1 MTSFFLINMEKTGMI
16 RRLSS
21 KGFSFMLK
29 ALKPILEIQKLD
41 MQMIQL
47 VHLKT
52 RRLKE
57 LEQIQDTKLHLKGKL
72 HEKERIIQEIKKEIR
87 IGESSVLDVK
97 SRLKKLEEQQSSI
110 RKVDEFNALSQEM
123 SQVERERTAKE
134 HLLSD
139 LYDKL
144 ALEEDQLGGLT
155 KELELNSEGSKLVET
170 EIYDSIDNINEEGRQ
185 IKLKRD
191 ELVSLADPEVFR
203 IYERLLRNKKDSVV
217 VPIEN
222 RCCSG
227 CHIQITAQD
236 ENLVRKSERIVFC
249 EHCSRIHYFPE
260 VDFIEDEESTTA
272 TKRRRRKA
280 AV

>member
-1 MTSFFLINMEKTGMI
+1 
-16 RRLSS
+16 
-21 KGFSFMLK
+21 MLK

-47 VHLKT
+47 IQLKS
-52 RRLKE
+52 RRIKE
-57 LEQIQDTKLHLKGKL
+57 LEQIQNAKLDLKDKL
-72 HEKERIIQEIKKEIR
+72 DEKDQIIQEIKKEIR

-97 SRLKKLEEQQSSI
+97 TRLKKLEEQQSSI

-123 SQVERERTAKE
+123 SQVERERGAKE

-144 ALEEDQLGGLT
+144 AIEEDALQHLQ
-155 KELELNSEGSKLVET
+155 KELEQTAEGSRVLEG
-170 EIYDSIDNINEEGRQ
+170 EIYDSIDKINQEGRE
-185 IKLKRD
+185 IKQRRD
-191 ELVSLADPEVFR
+191 GLVQLADPEVFR
-203 IYERLLRNKKDSVV
+203 VYERLLGNKKDCVV

-236 ENLVRKSERIVFC
+236 ENLVRKSERLVFC
-249 EHCSRIHYFPE
+249 EHCSRIHYWAE
-260 VDFIEDEESTTA
+260 AEEIEDEGQATA
-272 TKRRRRKA
+272 TKRRRRKV